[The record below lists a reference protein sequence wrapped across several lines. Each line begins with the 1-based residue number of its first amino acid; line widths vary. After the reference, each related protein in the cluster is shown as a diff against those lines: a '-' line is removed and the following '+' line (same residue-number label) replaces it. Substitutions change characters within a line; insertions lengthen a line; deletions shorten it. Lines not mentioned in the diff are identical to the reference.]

1 MKFKSC
7 IRNLSIL
14 FVLFVVWSVG
24 CGHKEAYFKDV
35 AYDLTS
41 LIRLQEEV
49 DMGHRVGHLDPKAT
63 AMRFLEEGL
72 KDPGPFDRVVVGGE
86 KKGRV
91 RVLVRSKKSAY
102 ELELFRPIR
111 PDSSGIFVVSGYRVL
126 SLEEV
131 DKRLP
136 PKEESKDP
144 SETS

>member
-1 MKFKSC
+1 MKFESY
-7 IRNLSIL
+7 IRSSSVLL
-14 FVLFVVWSVG
+14 VLFVVLSVG

-35 AYDLTS
+35 AYDLTN

-49 DMGHRVGHLDPKAT
+49 DMGHKAGYLDPKAT
-63 AMRFLEEGL
+63 AMRFLEENL
-72 KDPGPFDRVVVGGE
+72 EDPGPFDRVVVGEE

-91 RVLVRSKKSAY
+91 RVLVRSKKSGY

-126 SLEEV
+126 PLEEI

-136 PKEESKDP
+136 PKEESKAP